1 MKSTEIEKAYLIDGV
16 AINGVSGGPVL
27 HATEADGIQIV
38 GTISAYRINR
48 TVSGALPGLSVAE
61 DVSHFHEVASRI
73 QSIDEASK
81 KKAELEKSQKDRKEL
96 ENGET
101 PTDPDAQNFE

>member
-1 MKSTEIEKAYLIDGV
+1 MIDGV

-38 GTISAYRINR
+38 GTVTEYHPNR
-48 TVSGALPGLSVAE
+48 ATGEALPGLLIAQ

-73 QSIDEASK
+73 QSIDEARK
-81 KKAELEKSQKDRKEL
+81 EEAEFEKSQKEKKEFEDREQS
-96 ENGET
+96 T
-101 PTDPDAQNFE
+101 TPDAQDVE